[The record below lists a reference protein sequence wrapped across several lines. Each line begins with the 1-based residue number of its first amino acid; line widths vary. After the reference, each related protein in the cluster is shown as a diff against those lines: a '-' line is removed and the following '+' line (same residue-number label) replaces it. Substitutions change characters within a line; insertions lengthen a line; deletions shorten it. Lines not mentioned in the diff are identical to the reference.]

1 MLSLDVRT
9 EVWPIAGRFTIAR
22 GSKTE
27 AHLLY
32 VRLSDGHHSGHGEA
46 VPYARYGETMEASV
60 AAIEAV
66 RPEIAAG
73 VTPEAL
79 MSLMPAGAARNAVDC
94 ALWDLRAKQT
104 GVRAFAAAGLEIF
117 KPLKTAYT
125 LSLDTPEAMGEQAAL
140 NARRPTLKLKI
151 GGPDDLRR
159 VEAVRAH
166 APNPHLIVDAN
177 EGLGLDDLKALAPE
191 LHRLGVVLIE
201 QPLKAGEDHA
211 LAGYRCPVPLCADE
225 SLHTRDTLDHCAAL
239 YDAVN
244 IKLDKT
250 GGLTEALL
258 LKKAAQDKGLKI
270 MVGCMVATSLS
281 MAPAM
286 LLAQGADFIDL
297 DGALLLAKDR
307 EPGLGTIGSILE
319 PPEPALWG

>member
-1 MLSLDVRT
+1 MPTLEVHP
-9 EVWPIAGRFTIAR
+9 EVWPIAGHFTIAR

-27 AHLLY
+27 AQVIHI
-32 VRLSDGHHSGHGEA
+32 RLSDGPHTGQGEA
-46 VPYARYGETMEASV
+46 VPYARYGETV
-60 AAIEAV
+60 DGTLTAIEAV
-66 RPEIAAG
+66 RPHIEAG

-79 MSLMPAGAARNAVDC
+79 LSLMPAGAARNAVDC
-94 ALWDLRAKQT
+94 ALWDLRAKQS
-104 GVRAFAAAGLEIF
+104 GVRAYHAAGLEIF
-117 KPLKTAYT
+117 RPLKTAYT
-125 LSLDTPEAMGEQAAL
+125 LSLDTPEIMGEQAAR

-159 VEAVRAH
+159 VEAVRAN
-166 APNPHLIVDAN
+166 APHPRLIVDAN
-177 EGLGLDDLKALAPE
+177 EGLTFDDLKAIAPD

-201 QPLKAGEDHA
+201 QPLKVGDDQA
-211 LAGYRCPVPLCADE
+211 LEGYRCPVPLCADE
-225 SLHTRDTLDHCAAL
+225 SLHTRAELAHCAHL

-258 LKKAAQDKGLKI
+258 LKKAAQAQGLKV

-286 LLAQGADFIDL
+286 LLAQGVDFVDL
-297 DGALLLAKDR
+297 DGALLLARDR
-307 EPGLGTIGSILE
+307 TPALGVIGSILE